1 MSTLRSLQG
10 QFPGFHYLTLFLKVF
25 KLSISLQC
33 SDSMPHIFGLKNE
46 TLSLS
51 WYNDLTSGLEYSEIC
66 LKLCRLSLRERCPN
80 RELFLIRIQENTDQ
94 KTPHLH
100 PFHAVNIDNAQLAVL
115 LHLNEARKVYMTNNF
130 VGTLNQY
137 VL

>member
-1 MSTLRSLQG
+1 MSTLRSLKG

-66 LKLCRLSLRERCPN
+66 LKLYRLSLRERCPN

-94 KTPHLH
+94 K
-100 PFHAVNIDNAQLAVL
+100 
-115 LHLNEARKVYMTNNF
+115 
-130 VGTLNQY
+130 
-137 VL
+137 